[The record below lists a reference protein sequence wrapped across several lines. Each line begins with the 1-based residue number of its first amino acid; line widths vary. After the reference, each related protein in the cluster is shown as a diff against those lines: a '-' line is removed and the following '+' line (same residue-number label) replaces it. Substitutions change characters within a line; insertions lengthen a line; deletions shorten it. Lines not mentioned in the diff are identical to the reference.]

1 MNVVIQGRQHRFVG
15 GSLGDKP
22 ITEIW
27 LGDKQIWPNVEGL
40 ARRIV
45 VELPKKGTRDWQYW
59 VHALQATQNKA
70 APNNY
75 MRFVHEGVP
84 YYINHSPD
92 GTEPYRL
99 DGNALTVE
107 LDGILIDQLGDY
119 LEVEANIKSRN
130 GKTQTIKA
138 YGMTYTMEWD
148 MPLIAGSQFK
158 IKLINYSSKHST
170 YGAVTKFFSMPSG
183 KAFTGFYVM
192 KHQPVRIT
200 KADTVKEGAVP
211 VADTACKA
219 QAYTTGGCYYI
230 PSEGKYQYVV
240 PVWPA
245 FKRKFKLKIISVS

>member
-27 LGDKQIWPNVEGL
+27 LGDKQIWPNTEGL

-59 VHALQATQNKA
+59 VHALQATENKA

-75 MRFVHEGVP
+75 MRFEHEGVP
-84 YYINHSPD
+84 YYINHSAD

-119 LEVEANIKSRN
+119 LEVEANIASRE
-130 GKTQTIKA
+130 GETQVIKA
-138 YGMTYTMEWD
+138 YETTYAMDWD
-148 MPLIAGSQFK
+148 MPLIAGTQFK
-158 IKLINYSSKHST
+158 IKLTNYSSKKSS
-170 YGAVTKFFSMPSG
+170 YGAVTEFYSMPSG
-183 KAFTGFYVM
+183 KAFPGFGVS
-192 KHQPVRIT
+192 KHQRTRIT
-200 KADTVKEGAVP
+200 GADTVKEEDVP
-211 VADTACKA
+211 VDDTACKA